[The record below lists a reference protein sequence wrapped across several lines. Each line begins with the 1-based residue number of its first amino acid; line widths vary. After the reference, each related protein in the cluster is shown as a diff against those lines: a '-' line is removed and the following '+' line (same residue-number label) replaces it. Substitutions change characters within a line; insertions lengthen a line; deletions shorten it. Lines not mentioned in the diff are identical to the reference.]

1 MKKKLFTRILFTII
15 IIAAAVGLL
24 FPVLQNVKLG
34 LDLQGGFEVLYQI
47 ESIDSKEK
55 VTDDMV
61 NSTYKTL
68 VKRIDV
74 LGVLEPTI
82 NIEGDKIRV
91 QLAGIDN
98 AEDARNVLSQTAS
111 LTFRDTND
119 NLLMT
124 SDVLKSGAAKVG
136 TDEKGNSV
144 VSLSIND
151 KDEFYKVTKK
161 VSEMDDNRIV
171 IWLDFDKEEDSFA
184 KEGNE
189 CGSLGSSNCLS
200 VATVSQGFS
209 SDVIIQGDFEDEE
222 VQNLVDLINSGS
234 MPTKLVEISSKS
246 VGAAFGENSL
256 EKTTTAGV
264 IGIVLICLL
273 LIGLYRMSGVFA
285 SVGIV
290 IYTSLTFF
298 IFWLIG
304 GTLTLPGIAAIIIG
318 IGMAIDSNVIN
329 FSRIK
334 DELYEGRSVKNALKN
349 GNKNSLGTIMDANI
363 TTLITAIVLFIFGQ
377 SSVKGFATVLII
389 SIFVTM
395 IVMVFFTRWLMKWF
409 VETGIFDGK
418 PRLFIG
424 VKTKDIPDVAHKE
437 KRTKY
442 FYKKVDFVKNRKA
455 FLIIAIIISV
465 LGVASLVKMGLN
477 LGVDFK
483 GGTVINLQTDKNITE
498 VMAERDTDKLGFE
511 MYDFEKEDDDTYSIK
526 IEDSLSQKEAMS
538 TEKYFADKYE
548 AATDVGVISNVVKA
562 ELIKNAILSLIIA
575 ALAIIAY
582 ISFRFKFSYGVSCIV
597 ALLFNVL
604 VTVSLFSILRL
615 EVSTIFI
622 AAILSIIGY
631 AVNDI
636 IITFDRIREN
646 MNKKG
651 KNSKPDELNVIVN
664 ESLREILNRSIVTT
678 VTTLIPV
685 VCLILFGSHD
695 IFEFNVALLFGL
707 IIGTLCSIFVASQLW
722 LEIEKKNMKDGKT
735 KKKKKKVYVEDEID
749 ELQIKGINS

>member
-1 MKKKLFTRILFTII
+1 MKKKLFTRILFTVII
-15 IIAAAVGLL
+15 LGASLALL

-47 ESIDSKEK
+47 ESIDGKEK
-55 VTDDMV
+55 VTSDMV

-82 NIEGDKIRV
+82 DIEGDRIRV

-98 AEDARNVLSQTAS
+98 ASDARNVLSQTAS
-111 LTFRDTND
+111 LSFRDTND

-124 SDVLKSGAAKVG
+124 SDVLKGGAAKVG
-136 TDEKGNSV
+136 TDERGKPV
-144 VSLSIND
+144 VSLSVSD

-171 IWLDFDKEEDSFA
+171 IWLDFDETENSFA
-184 KEGNE
+184 TEGAK
-189 CGSLGSSNCLS
+189 CGSLGNSNCLS

-209 SDVIIQGDFEDEE
+209 SDVIIQGNFEQEE
-222 VQNLVDLINSGS
+222 VENLVDLINSGS

-256 EKTTTAGV
+256 EKTATAGV
-264 IGIVLICLL
+264 IGIILICLF
-273 LIGLYRMSGVFA
+273 LIIVYRMSGLFA
-285 SVGIV
+285 SIGMV
-290 IYTSLTFF
+290 IYTSLTLF

-318 IGMAIDSNVIN
+318 IGMAVDSNVIN

-395 IVMVFFTRWLMKWF
+395 LIMVFFTRWLMKWF
-409 VETGIFDGK
+409 TETGIFDGK
-418 PRLFIG
+418 PGLFIG
-424 VKTKDIPDVAHKE
+424 VKKKDIPDVAHKE

-442 FYKKVDFVKNRKA
+442 FYKKLDFVKNRKI
-455 FLIIAIIISV
+455 FLIIALVISV
-465 LGVASLVKMGLN
+465 FGIFSLFKMGLN

-483 GGTVINLQTDKNITE
+483 GGTVITLQTDKNITE
-498 VMAERDTDKLGFE
+498 KMAEKDINELGFD
-511 MYDFEKEDDDTYSIK
+511 MYSFEKEADDTYSIK
-526 IEDSLSQKEAMS
+526 IDNSLSQSKAMS
-538 TEKYFADKYE
+538 TEEYFADKYE
-548 AATDVGVISNVVKA
+548 AATDVGVISNVVKT

-575 ALAIIAY
+575 SLAIIAY
-582 ISFRFKFSYGVSCIV
+582 ISFRFKFSYGVSCILS
-597 ALLFNVL
+597 LLLNVL
-604 VTVSLFSILRL
+604 ITVSLFSILRL

-631 AVNDI
+631 SVNDI

-651 KNSKPDELNVIVN
+651 KINNPDELNIIVN
-664 ESLREILNRSIVTT
+664 DSLREILNRSIVTT
-678 VTTLIPV
+678 MTTLIPV
-685 VCLILFGSHD
+685 VCLILLGAHD
-695 IFEFNVALLFGL
+695 IFEFNIALLFGL
-707 IIGTLCSIFVASQLW
+707 VIGTLCSIFVASQIW
-722 LEIEKKNMKDGKT
+722 LEIEKKNIKEGKT
-735 KKKKKKVYVEDEID
+735 KKKKKKIVLEDEVD